1 MDFIWWWPEVELNHR
16 HADFQSAALPTELS
30 GHRDDSFYRII
41 KVKPKKTHTNLVEY
55 TLWVFESLLQRRILS
70 SLLADTSSPQGLPLI
85 IYFR

>member
-1 MDFIWWWPEVELNHR
+1 MVFIWWPEVELNHR